1 MLAAPPVGKQQPHSV
16 LLVSLVYVND
26 TFFNPNLLPSQT
38 IPTTRTSDTH
48 SFMHIDLNFRQDS
61 LQMVQGHEARYAG
74 TQQFVT
80 EHEFGTATEFV
91 TDQYGDEAAG
101 QLLTCNSS
109 EGRDALAKILLV
121 VIQPGTMF
129 APLGL

>member
-1 MLAAPPVGKQQPHSV
+1 MLAAPPVGKRRPLLHSV
-16 LLVSLVYVND
+16 LLVSLSYVND
-26 TFFNPNLLPSQT
+26 TSFNQNLLPSLT
-38 IPTTRTSDTH
+38 MPPTRTSNSR
-48 SFMHIDLNFRQDS
+48 SFMHLDQNFRQDS
-61 LQMVQGHEARYAG
+61 LQKIQEDAARYAT

-80 EHEFGTATEFV
+80 EHEYV
-91 TDQYGDEAAG
+91 TDQCGDEAPR

-109 EGRDALAKILLV
+109 EGRDALAEVLLV